1 MFVLLKTLF
10 LYYVYSLVTL
20 YSFHNLIGSYN
31 YRLFETHPDIQD
43 VFTPFR
49 GMTKEEM
56 KHSSSLR
63 AHALRVMS
71 AVEKLLARINDMDK
85 VEQLLYEMGQR
96 HMMYDAKV
104 DYIDV
109 SICHEKVYFFFYI
122 HVGLLLNFI
131 IFHVH
136 FSFYTLTLTHLI
148 VSRKTVYLYH
158 CISILPSVY
167 HSLFIPLYFLYYSW

>member
-1 MFVLLKTLF
+1 
-10 LYYVYSLVTL
+10 
-20 YSFHNLIGSYN
+20 
-31 YRLFETHPDIQD
+31 
-43 VFTPFR
+43 
-49 GMTKEEM
+49 MTKEEM

-109 SICHEKVYFFFYI
+109 STYSLLVREHFIYI
-122 HVGLLLNFI
+122 
-131 IFHVH
+131 
-136 FSFYTLTLTHLI
+136 I
-148 VSRKTVYLYH
+148 VF
-158 CISILPSVY
+158 SILQLVGP
-167 HSLFIPLYFLYYSW
+167 

>member
-1 MFVLLKTLF
+1 MFCPFENLAIF
-10 LYYVYSLVTL
+10 LSYVILR
-20 YSFHNLIGSYN
+20 FIGSCI

-109 SICHEKVYFFFYI
+109 S
-122 HVGLLLNFI
+122 
-131 IFHVH
+131 
-136 FSFYTLTLTHLI
+136 T
-148 VSRKTVYLYH
+148 YH
-158 CISILPSVY
+158 IKILSEY
-167 HSLFIPLYFLYYSW
+167 

>member
-1 MFVLLKTLF
+1 MAALSFLKSF
-10 LYYVYSLVTL
+10 LV
-20 YSFHNLIGSYN
+20 F
-31 YRLFETHPDIQD
+31 RLFETHPDIQD

-63 AHALRVMS
+63 THALRVMS

-109 SICHEKVYFFFYI
+109 SISMIK
-122 HVGLLLNFI
+122 
-131 IFHVH
+131 
-136 FSFYTLTLTHLI
+136 
-148 VSRKTVYLYH
+148 
-158 CISILPSVY
+158 
-167 HSLFIPLYFLYYSW
+167 YY

>member
-1 MFVLLKTLF
+1 MNIHAVRASNSSLTLD
-10 LYYVYSLVTL
+10 SLVPSMFCPFENLAIFLSYVILRLSPYT
-20 YSFHNLIGSYN
+20 FHNLIGSCI

-109 SICHEKVYFFFYI
+109 S
-122 HVGLLLNFI
+122 
-131 IFHVH
+131 
-136 FSFYTLTLTHLI
+136 T
-148 VSRKTVYLYH
+148 YH
-158 CISILPSVY
+158 IKILSEY
-167 HSLFIPLYFLYYSW
+167 

>member
-1 MFVLLKTLF
+1 MLF
-10 LYYVYSLVTL
+10 TFGTFCF
-20 YSFHNLIGSYN
+20 YSFNSHVASYN

-109 SICHEKVYFFFYI
+109 SICYEKVYFFFYI

-136 FSFYTLTLTHLI
+136 CSFHT
-148 VSRKTVYLYH
+148 
-158 CISILPSVY
+158 
-167 HSLFIPLYFLYYSW
+167 